1 VFVLH
6 LKKLE
11 IQGFKSFADKTEIE
25 FKNGITG
32 IVGPNGSGKSNISD
46 AIRWVLGEQSIKT
59 LRGNKMEDVI
69 FSGTDK
75 RKPLGF
81 SEVTIIFDNKDGII
95 PIDYSEVSV
104 TRRMFRSGESE
115 YYINKNSCR
124 LKDIKE
130 LFMDTGVGKD
140 GYSII
145 GQGRVDEILST
156 KSEDRRNIFEEAA
169 GIVKYKAKKEE
180 GEKKLEKTE
189 ENLLRINDILLE
201 LEGQID
207 PLREQSNIAKEY
219 LKKGNHLK
227 ILEVNLFINEID
239 RLKQELIN
247 IEKQKKDLNQQV
259 DIYVEEKEKIEN
271 RYFSI
276 KNQIDDMD
284 KSIDEFQNKKYL
296 IQSSIDKN
304 QHQLALYDEN
314 EKFYKKEK
322 ERLEKEKKENLKL
335 REELLKEKRNLINEI
350 ELKEKELS
358 LLNKKFIEESEI
370 LEKLSIQIEAKE
382 KDIDKEKDNIV
393 ETYNFLSD
401 KKNKA
406 NSLEVFKESI
416 RKRIDEL
423 DREIN
428 TLSKEKDEMESL
440 ANKLSI
446 EKEKKE
452 EELKVILN
460 EKKKYEEKENCLKEE
475 YELLLKKIN
484 EDRSLLQGKISN
496 YTLLKNME
504 EDYEGYYKSVRN
516 LLLAAKKESI
526 LKKGIV
532 GVIGELVKVDEQY
545 EKAIEIALG
554 SSLQNIVTNTEE
566 DAKFA
571 IEYLRKNNLGR
582 VTFLP
587 LSSVKGKRLNINME
601 EVRQQGGIGIGSDL
615 IKYDEKYSG
624 IFDYLL
630 GRTLVVKNID
640 CGIKLSKKHGYS
652 FRIVTLDGDVLNS
665 GGSITGGSIQ
675 KNSTNILNRKNRMT
689 SLSEEIQV
697 LRSEL
702 NFNEEKVDK
711 MKIEINDISNTIK
724 EKDEKIQSTNIDI
737 IQLENNIAQMLSDMK
752 KNDCRIQ
759 KCVDEIQNLNKEIEA
774 IDSQVRSLKDEI
786 VQLEKGR
793 DSVKDSIR
801 DMVENFERQKKLRQE
816 KANKITELKIQINSI
831 DNIVVSSKER
841 LLYID
846 KECSDILNVINEI
859 DMECDENCTKIQE
872 VNKFRQEIH
881 EDINTQH
888 KLLED
893 CALNLNKFKENK
905 KVFMENFTNEQEKLK
920 RMDEKINLLE
930 KSINSLDVKY
940 AKYSV
945 QIENYISRLEEEYDL
960 NYEEALN
967 FKIEIKN
974 FKEVEEEVRALKNDI
989 KNLGTVNLGSI
1000 EEYKKVK
1007 ERFEFINSQKDD
1019 LLSAK
1024 KSLKEIIRD
1033 MEIKMEKQF
1042 LENFN
1047 LIRENFQVVFKELF
1061 GGGKADVYLVDEEN
1075 VLESGIEIIAQPP
1088 GKKLQSLSLLS
1099 GGEKSLTAVALLFAI
1114 LKTKP
1119 TPFCI
1124 LDEIDAALDEA
1135 NITRYTSYLKSFS
1148 ENTQFIMITHRKG
1161 TMEIADTLYGVTMEE
1176 EGISRLV
1183 SVKLSDKMKEKAS

>member
-1 VFVLH
+1 MH

-75 RKPLGF
+75 RRPLGF
-81 SEVTIIFDNKDGII
+81 SEVTIIFDNKDEII

-189 ENLLRINDILLE
+189 ENLLRINDILFE

-219 LKKGNHLK
+219 LKKANQLK

-259 DIYVEEKEKIEN
+259 NAYTEEKEKIEN

-276 KNQIDDMD
+276 KSQIDDMD
-284 KSIDEFQNKKYL
+284 KSIDEFQNKKYS
-296 IQSSIDKN
+296 IQSNIDKKE
-304 QHQLALYDEN
+304 HQLILYDEN

-322 ERLEKEKKENLKL
+322 ERLKKGKTENLKL
-335 REELLKEKRNLINEI
+335 REELLKEKRNLIDEI
-350 ELKEKELS
+350 ETKKRELS
-358 LLNKKFIEESEI
+358 LLNNRFLEESEI
-370 LEKLSIQIEAKE
+370 LKKLISQIETKE

-393 ETYNFLSD
+393 EAYNSLSD

-406 NSLEVFKESI
+406 NSLEIFKESI

-428 TLSKEKDEMESL
+428 ALSKEKDEMESI
-440 ANKLSI
+440 ANKLNI

-460 EKKKYEEKENCLKEE
+460 DKKKYQEKEEYLKEE
-475 YELLLKKIN
+475 YEVLFKKIN
-484 EDRSLLQGKISN
+484 EDKSLLQGKISN
-496 YTLLKNME
+496 HNLLKNME
-504 EDYEGYYKSVRN
+504 EDYEGYYKSVRS
-516 LLLAAKKESI
+516 LLLSTKKEPR
-526 LKKGIV
+526 LENGIV
-532 GVIGELVKVDEQY
+532 GVIGELLKVDEEY
-545 EKAIEIALG
+545 EKAIEVALG
-554 SSLQNIVTNTEE
+554 SSLQNIVTNTEG

-587 LSSVKGKRLNINME
+587 LSAVKGKRLNINME
-601 EVRQQGGIGIGSDL
+601 EVKQQGGIGIGSDL

-630 GRTLVVKNID
+630 GRTLVVKDID

-652 FRIVTLDGDVLNS
+652 FRIVTLDGDVLNP
-665 GGSITGGSIQ
+665 GGSITGGSMS

-689 SLSEEIQV
+689 SLSEEIQTI
-697 LRSEL
+697 RSEL
-702 NFNEEKVDK
+702 NFNEGKADK
-711 MKIEINDISNTIK
+711 MKTELYNISNFIK
-724 EKDEKIQSTNIDI
+724 GKDEKIQSMNIEI
-737 IQLENNIAQMLSDMK
+737 IQLENNRDQILSDMK
-752 KNDCRIQ
+752 KNEYRIE
-759 KCVDEIQNLNKEIEA
+759 KCLVEIQNLNKEIGD
-774 IDSQVRSLKDEI
+774 INSQVSSLEDDI

-793 DSVKDSIR
+793 DLVKDSIKE
-801 DMVENFERQKKLRQE
+801 MVENFERQKNLRQE
-816 KANKITELKIQINSI
+816 KTDKITELKIQINSI
-831 DNIVVSSKER
+831 DNTVASSKER

-846 KECSDILNVINEI
+846 RECSDILNTLNEI
-859 DMECDENCTKIQE
+859 DMEYDENCVKIQE
-872 VNKFRQEIH
+872 VNKFRQEIC
-881 EDINTQH
+881 EDIDANR
-888 KLLED
+888 KLLEE
-893 CALNLNKFKENK
+893 CILNLNKLKENK
-905 KVFMENFTNEQEKLK
+905 KVFMENFTDEQEKLK

-930 KSINSLDVKY
+930 KNINNLDVKY

-945 QIENYISRLEEEYDL
+945 QIENYNSRLEEEYEL
-960 NYEEALN
+960 NYEEALGL
-967 FKIEIKN
+967 KIEIKN
-974 FKEVEEEVRALKNDI
+974 FKEVEGEVRTLKNDI

-1007 ERFEFINSQKDD
+1007 ERFEFINTQKDD

-1024 KSLKEIIRD
+1024 KSLKEVIKD
-1033 MEIKMEKQF
+1033 MESKMEKQF
-1042 LENFN
+1042 LENFS
-1047 LIRENFQVVFKELF
+1047 LIRENFQLVFKELF

-1135 NITRYTSYLKSFS
+1135 NITRYTLYLKSFS

>member
-1 VFVLH
+1 MH

-75 RKPLGF
+75 RRPLGF
-81 SEVTIIFDNKDGII
+81 SEVTIIFDNKDGVI

-169 GIVKYKAKKEE
+169 GIVKYKSKKEE

-189 ENLLRINDILLE
+189 ENLLRINDILFE

-219 LKKGNHLK
+219 LKKGSRLK
-227 ILEVNLFINEID
+227 TLEVNLFINEMD
-239 RLKQELIN
+239 RLRQELIN
-247 IEKQKKDLNQQV
+247 IEREKKDLNEQ
-259 DIYVEEKEKIEN
+259 INAYEEEKDKIEN

-276 KNQIDDMD
+276 KSQIDDMD
-284 KSIDEFQNKKYL
+284 KSIDEFQNKKYS
-296 IQSSIDKN
+296 IQSNIDKKE
-304 QHQLALYDEN
+304 HQLILYDEN

-322 ERLEKEKKENLKL
+322 ERLEKGKTENLKL
-335 REELLKEKRNLINEI
+335 REELLKEKRNLIDEI
-350 ELKEKELS
+350 ETKKRELS
-358 LLNKKFIEESEI
+358 LLNGKFIEESEI
-370 LEKLSIQIEAKE
+370 LEKLISQIEVKE

-393 ETYNFLSD
+393 ETYNSLSD

-406 NSLEVFKESI
+406 SSLEIFKESI

-423 DREIN
+423 DREIDA
-428 TLSKEKDEMESL
+428 LSKEKDEMESL
-440 ANKLSI
+440 ANKLNI

-460 EKKKYEEKENCLKEE
+460 DKKKYEEKEECLKEE
-475 YELLLKKIN
+475 YEVLFKKIN
-484 EDRSLLQGKISN
+484 EDKSLLQGKISN
-496 YTLLKNME
+496 HNLLKNME
-504 EDYEGYYKSVRN
+504 EDYEGYYKSVRS
-516 LLLAAKKESI
+516 LLLSTKKEPR
-526 LKKGIV
+526 LENGIV
-532 GVIGELVKVDEQY
+532 GVIGELLKVDEEY
-545 EKAIEIALG
+545 EKAIEVALG
-554 SSLQNIVTNTEE
+554 SSLQNIVTNTEG

-587 LSSVKGKRLNINME
+587 LSAVKGKRLNINME
-601 EVRQQGGIGIGSDL
+601 EVKQQGGIGIGSDL

-630 GRTLVVKNID
+630 GRTLVVKDID

-652 FRIVTLDGDVLNS
+652 FRIVTLDGDVLNP
-665 GGSITGGSIQ
+665 GGSITGGSIS
-675 KNSTNILNRKNRMT
+675 KNSTNILNRKNRMA
-689 SLSEEIQV
+689 SLSEEIQTI
-697 LRSEL
+697 RSEL
-702 NFNEEKVDK
+702 NFNEGKADK
-711 MKIEINDISNTIK
+711 IKMELYNISNVIK
-724 EKDEKIQSTNIDI
+724 EKDEKSQSINIEI
-737 IQLENNIAQMLSDMK
+737 IQLENNRDQVLSNMK
-752 KNDCRIQ
+752 KNEYRIE
-759 KCVDEIQNLNKEIEA
+759 KCLAEIQNLNKEIGD
-774 IDSQVRSLKDEI
+774 INSQASFLEDEI
-786 VQLEKGR
+786 AQLEKGR
-793 DSVKDSIR
+793 DLVKDSIKG
-801 DMVENFERQKKLRQE
+801 MVENFERQKSLRQE
-816 KANKITELKIQINSI
+816 KMDKITELKIQINSI
-831 DNIVVSSKER
+831 DNTVVSSKER

-846 KECSDILNVINEI
+846 KECSDILNTLNEI
-859 DMECDENCTKIQE
+859 NMEYDENCAKIQE
-872 VNKFRQEIH
+872 VNKFRQEIC
-881 EDINTQH
+881 EDIDTNR
-888 KLLED
+888 KLLEE
-893 CALNLNKFKENK
+893 CTLNLNKLKENK
-905 KVFMENFTNEQEKLK
+905 KIFMENFTDEQEKLK
-920 RMDEKINLLE
+920 RMDEKINSLE
-930 KSINSLDVKY
+930 KNINNLDIKY

-945 QIENYISRLEEEYDL
+945 QIENYNSRLEEEYEL
-960 NYEEALN
+960 NYEEALGL
-967 FKIEIKN
+967 KIEIKN
-974 FKEVEEEVRALKNDI
+974 FKEVEGEVRALKNDI

-1007 ERFEFINSQKDD
+1007 ERFEFINTQKDD

-1024 KSLKEIIRD
+1024 KSLKEVIKD
-1033 MEIKMEKQF
+1033 MESKMEKQF

-1047 LIRENFQVVFKELF
+1047 LIRESFQVVFKELF